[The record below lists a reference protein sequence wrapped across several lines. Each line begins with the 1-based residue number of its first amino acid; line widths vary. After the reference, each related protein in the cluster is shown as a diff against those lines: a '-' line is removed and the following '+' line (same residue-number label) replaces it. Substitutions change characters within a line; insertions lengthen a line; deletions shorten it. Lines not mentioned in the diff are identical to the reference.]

1 MALSLPRSALTLS
14 IRQASRVLYSI
25 ELFVRNPENALK
37 IPILLDTALM
47 LATTLIINNGRRR
60 A

>member
-1 MALSLPRSALTLS
+1 MPLSLSLARSALTLS

-37 IPILLDTALM
+37 PHILLDTALK
-47 LATTLIINNGRRR
+47 LATTLIINNGR
-60 A
+60 